1 MIASFFLDGLSGFAA
16 FAFIIYGLFCSKSGA
31 LLDEASQ
38 SNANA
43 DADADAQGEGCAIIL
58 VVVICL

>member
-1 MIASFFLDGLSGFAA
+1 MFLDGLSGFAA
-16 FAFIIYGLFCSKSGA
+16 FAFIIYGLFCNKSGA

-43 DADADAQGEGCAIIL
+43 DADADA
-58 VVVICL
+58 